1 MVEPFLKL
9 PRSLQIFVLT
19 EVSLYIAAA
28 TWALPHSHG
37 VVVIGLIIIFAAA
50 GLVRPV
56 PHPFGGISDPNI
68 GVIIVSALLW
78 EPQDVLFGVGI
89 GSFIGLILFRKNE
102 LWRAA
107 MNGAGWGLP
116 AAVATTVANGVVAR
130 MPARILTLG
139 LAAILAVAM
148 YRLVN
153 TGIFAVYRSIRFGR
167 SVFPDWRQSI
177 VFQWPS
183 QFLSAPLAVVLAGI
197 AGRIGTTW
205 SGLGLTAAYALA
217 LPVARQEYAYYN
229 RAQQMLDETVEAV
242 VRALEGTDPA
252 ARAHGDRVSKLAVE
266 TGRRLGMSERGL
278 LALRLASRLHDVGH
292 LAGPETEVHEGLH
305 AAAGGRI
312 LAQFSDG
319 MIAEF
324 VQAHRERWDGKGV
337 NNQRKRAEIPL
348 GGRILAAAETYDSVR
363 SGLRPFDVPRPQKDA
378 IAYLRSL
385 AGNVLDPKVVGTLL
399 KVAAEHDKDDQ
410 AGTDER

>member
-1 MVEPFLKL
+1 MREPFRKL
-9 PRSLQIFVLT
+9 PQYLQIYIVVL
-19 EVSLYIAAA
+19 VLIYLVPAFWVAPHVDFAVAA
-28 TWALPHSHG
+28 
-37 VVVIGLIIIFAAA
+37 GLIAIFAAA

-78 EPQDVLFGVGI
+78 TPQDVLLGVGV

-107 MNGAGWGLP
+107 TNGAGWGLP
-116 AAVATTVANGVVAR
+116 AGAATIVARGVVSSL
-130 MPARILTLG
+130 PVGIITLV
-139 LAAILAVAM
+139 LAAILAVAT
-148 YRLVN
+148 YRLTN
-153 TGIFAVYRSIRFGR
+153 TGIFAIFRNLRFGR
-167 SVFPDWRQSI
+167 PFFPDWRQSI
-177 VFQWPS
+177 VFQWSS
-183 QFLSAPLAVVLAGI
+183 QFLSAPLAVVLAEL
-197 AGRIGTTW
+197 AERMGTTW
-205 SGLGLTAAYALA
+205 LGLGLTAVYTLA

-266 TGRRLGMSERGL
+266 TGRRFGMSERGL
-278 LALRLASRLHDVGH
+278 LALRLASRLHDVGQ
-292 LAGPETEVHEGLH
+292 LAGPET
-305 AAAGGRI
+305 AAPEEHQAAVGGRI

-324 VQAHRERWDGKGV
+324 VRAHRERWDGKGAH
-337 NNQRKRAEIPL
+337 NQRKGKEIPL

-363 SGLRPFDVPRPQKDA
+363 SGLRPYEVPRSQKDA
-378 IAYLRSL
+378 AAYLKAL
-385 AGNVLDPKVVGTLL
+385 AGNVLDPKVVTTLL
-399 KVAAEHDKDDQ
+399 KVAPEHDMDGR
-410 AGTDER
+410 AASDER

>member
-1 MVEPFLKL
+1 MVEPFLKF

-19 EVSLYIAAA
+19 EVSLYIAVA
-28 TWALPHSHG
+28 TWALPHSHA

-50 GLVRPV
+50 GLVLPV

-116 AAVATTVANGVVAR
+116 AAIATTVASGVVAS
-130 MPARILTLG
+130 MPVRILTLG
-139 LAAILAVAM
+139 LAAILAVAT

-153 TGIFAVYRSIRFGR
+153 TAIFAVYRSIRFGR
-167 SVFPDWRQSI
+167 SVLPDWRQSI
-177 VFQWPS
+177 IFQWPS

-266 TGRRLGMSERGL
+266 TGRRFGMSERGL

-305 AAAGGRI
+305 AAAGSRI

-337 NNQRKRAEIPL
+337 NNQRKGTEIPL

-363 SGLRPFDVPRPQKDA
+363 SGLSPFEVPRPQKDA
-378 IAYLRSL
+378 VAYLRSL

-399 KVAAEHDKDDQ
+399 RVAAEHDKGDQ
-410 AGTDER
+410 AGTIES